1 MQHQKQP
8 LVSVIIPCYKQ
19 AHFLKE
25 SVQSILD
32 QTFQDWEI
40 IIVNDGSPDNTHD
53 VAQEII
59 DLNPQYSIKL
69 IDQENTGL
77 AGARNS
83 GINNASGKYIIP
95 LDSDDQFAD
104 SYLEKAVRILER
116 NPDIGIVY
124 SLAEFFGNKVG
135 SWSLKEFQFPEFLV
149 ENTIFCSAFF
159 RKADWS
165 KVGGY
170 SLDMKYG
177 WEDYDFWLSL
187 IKISRKV
194 FRIPEV
200 LFFYR
205 QHTIS
210 MVESMSH
217 EAYIHSYNTIYKH
230 HPSLYNDNIAV
241 LFKRIIDHHF
251 TIKNLYTYIQ
261 NLQTEIQ
268 QLQRSEPK
276 NANIIPIKLGF
287 KNIAIFIVDTS
298 ENSVQAIFCLLK
310 NIFNYFNYSSIRHL
324 GLIFDTSCVD
334 VNELDSL
341 IAEISLHISLEEEI
355 SCNLEE
361 CEPLLSA
368 INLFEPTI
376 WATISPHIDSYI
388 NLSESSLVLD
398 NIEYIPELTID
409 SIECFIQNLA

>member
-124 SLAEFFGNKVG
+124 SLA
-135 SWSLKEFQFPEFLV
+135 
-149 ENTIFCSAFF
+149 
-159 RKADWS
+159 
-165 KVGGY
+165 
-170 SLDMKYG
+170 
-177 WEDYDFWLSL
+177 
-187 IKISRKV
+187 
-194 FRIPEV
+194 
-200 LFFYR
+200 
-205 QHTIS
+205 
-210 MVESMSH
+210 
-217 EAYIHSYNTIYKH
+217 
-230 HPSLYNDNIAV
+230 
-241 LFKRIIDHHF
+241 
-251 TIKNLYTYIQ
+251 
-261 NLQTEIQ
+261 
-268 QLQRSEPK
+268 
-276 NANIIPIKLGF
+276 
-287 KNIAIFIVDTS
+287 
-298 ENSVQAIFCLLK
+298 
-310 NIFNYFNYSSIRHL
+310 
-324 GLIFDTSCVD
+324 
-334 VNELDSL
+334 
-341 IAEISLHISLEEEI
+341 
-355 SCNLEE
+355 
-361 CEPLLSA
+361 
-368 INLFEPTI
+368 
-376 WATISPHIDSYI
+376 
-388 NLSESSLVLD
+388 
-398 NIEYIPELTID
+398 
-409 SIECFIQNLA
+409 